1 MKTTLL
7 VWVTKAG
14 LDKEVRAV
22 LDHHA
27 SALQESEVVYSR
39 HLQTRALRK
48 LNMMLHHV
56 RIGLGLDE
64 DAMAPNP
71 YATPYARTPKPGV
84 VEQQP

>member
-7 VWVTKAG
+7 VWAAKAG

-22 LDHHA
+22 LGHHA

-56 RIGLGLDE
+56 RIGGTEPICHRMLVL
-64 DAMAPNP
+64 PNL
-71 YATPYARTPKPGV
+71 
-84 VEQQP
+84 E